1 MCRFSKDKGTN
12 QTQAKD
18 INWLELVEA
27 TEDREV
33 PPSK

>member
-1 MCRFSKDKGTN
+1 MCRFSKEKIAN

-18 INWLELVEA
+18 INWLELAEA
-27 TEDREV
+27 FKDREV